1 MSPIPDATRTQGLKR
16 KEQGLSTLLLYVTI
30 VCRRGALP
38 CDTVVAAGSTQTPS
52 LRLPLWAASKAEISL
67 DSGCLPPVSAA
78 LTYPME
84 STSSRWAAICH
95 RHHAPCGKKI
105 RQPKLLRMLFIR
117 PSAVTSGGNLARSRN
132 EVRARRLFRGG
143 PLPRVTWRGI
153 ATRSIPRYQRRQQA
167 LNVPEMVNAPHL
179 QPY

>member
-1 MSPIPDATRTQGLKR
+1 MSPIPDAMRTQGLKR
-16 KEQGLSTLLLYVTI
+16 KEQGLSTLLLYVSI

-38 CDTVVAAGSTQTPS
+38 CDTAAAAGSTQTPP

-78 LTYPME
+78 LTYTMA
-84 STSSRWAAICH
+84 STFSRWAAICH

-132 EVRARRLFRGG
+132 EVRVPPPFSKGTIAACPLARDCHPVYSTLPAPATG
-143 PLPRVTWRGI
+143 PKRCLRW
-153 ATRSIPRYQRRQQA
+153 
-167 LNVPEMVNAPHL
+167 
-179 QPY
+179 

>member
-1 MSPIPDATRTQGLKR
+1 MSPIPDAMRTQGLKR
-16 KEQGLSTLLLYVTI
+16 KEQGLSTLLLYVSI

-38 CDTVVAAGSTQTPS
+38 CNIAAAAGSTQTTS

-78 LTYPME
+78 LTYPMA
-84 STSSRWAAICH
+84 STFSRWAAICH
-95 RHHAPCGKKI
+95 RHHARCGKKI
-105 RQPKLLRMLFIR
+105 RQPKLLRMLFLR

-167 LNVPEMVNAPHL
+167 LSVPEMVNAPHL